1 MTTSA
6 AGRVRVIAP
15 GQTYAGKQ
23 GFTYGAGASAETVGA
38 KHVCMNILPV
48 PAGGRA
54 KVHYHKGIET
64 IAYLLDG
71 ECVVYYGDGLEQRIA
86 VRAGEQV
93 YIPADVPHAPS
104 NESAASCTWI
114 VVHASGSDQDGIVLL
129 PDLDALLASK
139 VGRSLCASG

>member
-1 MTTSA
+1 MI
-6 AGRVRVIAP
+6 GP

-23 GFTYGAGASAETVGA
+23 GFTYGAGASAETVCA
-38 KHVCMNILPV
+38 EHVWMKQIWPV

-54 KVHYHKGIET
+54 KAHYHKGIET
-64 IAYLLDG
+64 IADSLDG
-71 ECVVYYGDGLEQRIA
+71 EAVFNDGDRLEHRIG

-114 VVHASGSDQDGIVLL
+114 VVHASGSYEDGIILL
-129 PDLDALLASK
+129 PDLDALLTSK
-139 VGRSLCASG
+139 VGRA